1 MNVMRRHLL
10 ILGCFLILVL
20 LFFSRFLTGE
30 QVLGFK
36 DLSRYFYP
44 LRFLMA
50 QQVGAGHLPLWDPFI
65 FCGFPLLA
73 TLQVGFF
80 YPPSVIHYL
89 LPFDLAFNYYT
100 ILHYF
105 LAACFMYFLLQHYR
119 LSATASFFGGV
130 VFAFSGYL
138 LSVSNMNTSL
148 SSAIWVPLVLLFFD
162 RLVRDRNFV
171 NISLLGVLLALQF
184 LGGEPTVIYV
194 TLLMLVAYALVFSGS
209 WIRALKSGAAL
220 GMSGAIALGLV
231 AVQLLPFLEL
241 VGRSDR
247 AMAAAYE
254 LVTIRSL
261 PLREIMTFVFP
272 YFYGNPAQFGG
283 YSATLVGRLSQDWL
297 ISPYFG
303 ILPLAFVFL
312 PFRGSHKK
320 QALFFAATAAVFLLL
335 AFGKYTPFYRLA
347 YFIPG
352 VSLIRYPVKYLC
364 LVTFSLVVL
373 SSFGF
378 ERLLGAFNR
387 DDKMIFRLSRVFAA
401 LSGFLFLVF
410 LYVYAFRMQI
420 FEFLSRMYPSDLHE
434 YFFALLAKMVEFNL
448 MSFLFIIAYLLT
460 LALLLFVASRGGI
473 KKPVFAFLVMSVIIA
488 DLFSNGH
495 SIAVP
500 ARAEVFQKVPPS
512 FQILQ
517 REKGLYRF
525 FYNPELE
532 GQNRSVYGE
541 DFSSALL
548 EAKDNISANW
558 HIPYHF
564 YDFLGYESIRPEW
577 LFKYYHPH
585 FKRENL
591 VKNLPQ
597 LAWFNVKYIASS
609 YRLDV
614 PSLKLLRHKH
624 KFGIDLYLY
633 EYQKAFPRAF
643 VLDAAGRPDLLRSVA
658 DIIEYRS
665 DRVRI
670 RARAAK
676 NGFLFL
682 SDAYYPGWKA
692 FLDGR
697 EVPVLRAKEYFRK
710 IEIPAGAHEVIFV
723 YDPLSLRVG
732 AWISL
737 LTLAGLALGGIIHF
751 RKSKQG

>member
-10 ILGCFLILVL
+10 MLGCFLILVL

-30 QVLGFK
+30 QVLAFK

-44 LRFLMA
+44 LRYLMA
-50 QQVGAGHLPLWDPFI
+50 EEVKAGHLPLWNPYI

-80 YPPSVIHYL
+80 YPPSVVHYL
-89 LPFDLAFNYYT
+89 LPFGLAFNYYT

-119 LSATASFFGGV
+119 LSAVASFLGGV
-130 VFAFSGYL
+130 VFAFSGYM

-162 RLVRDRNFV
+162 RLVRKKDFI
-171 NISLLGVLLALQF
+171 NISALAVLIAIQF

-194 TLLMLVAYALVFSGS
+194 TLMMLIAYGAAFSGS
-209 WIRALKSGAAL
+209 WKGFLWNSSALAVA
-220 GMSGAIALGLV
+220 GAISLGLL
-231 AVQLLPFLEL
+231 AIQILPFFEL
-241 VGRSDR
+241 VRISDR
-247 AMAAAYE
+247 ATVAAYE
-254 LVTIRSL
+254 MVTMRSFPIR
-261 PLREIMTFVFP
+261 EMVTFLFP

-283 YSATLVGRLSQDWL
+283 YSASLVGEISQDWL
-297 ISPYFG
+297 ISPYLG
-303 ILPLAFVFL
+303 ILPLLFVILAFKREDEKRVI
-312 PFRGSHKK
+312 
-320 QALFFAATAAVFLLL
+320 FFAATALFALLL
-335 AFGKYTPFYRLA
+335 AFGKYTPLYRAVYL
-347 YFIPG
+347 IPG
-352 VSLIRYPVKYLC
+352 IPFIRYPVKYLFMVAFC
-364 LVTFSLVVL
+364 LTVL
-373 SSFGF
+373 CALGF
-378 ERLLGAFNR
+378 DWLQAAFDQR
-387 DDKMIFRLSRVFAA
+387 KDALRQVLRGVFPASMALFFVFMLAYVFRL
-401 LSGFLFLVF
+401 
-410 LYVYAFRMQI
+410 QI
-420 FEFLSRMYPSDLHE
+420 FFFFARMYPPDLHKH
-434 YFFALLAKMVEFNL
+434 FFDMLASMIEFNL
-448 MSFLFIIAYLLT
+448 LSFLFIVVHLFAFS
-460 LALLLFVASRGGI
+460 ALLWAASRGAI
-473 KKPVFAFLVMSVIIA
+473 KKAVFIGLLVLLVIA
-488 DLFSNGH
+488 DLFANG
-495 SIAVP
+495 STIAVAAD
-500 ARAEVFQKVPPS
+500 ARVFKEVPES
-512 FQILQ
+512 LRILTA
-517 REKGLYRF
+517 EKGLYRF

-532 GQNRSVYGE
+532 RENRAVYGE

-558 HIPYHF
+558 HIPYHL
-564 YDFLGYESIRPEW
+564 YDFLGYESIRPDW

-585 FKRENL
+585 FKRENF

-633 EYQKAFPRAF
+633 EYQKAYPRAF
-643 VLDAAGRPDLLRSVA
+643 VLDAAGRPDLLRSDA

-665 DRVRI
+665 GRVRI

-676 NGFLFL
+676 SGFLFL
-682 SDAYYPGWKA
+682 SEAYYPGWKA

-697 EVPVLRAKEYFRK
+697 EVPILKAREYFRK
-710 IEIPAGAHEVIFV
+710 IELPAGEHEVIFV
-723 YDPLSLRVG
+723 YDPLSLRIG
-732 AWISL
+732 AWLSL

-751 RKSKQG
+751 RKTKQN